1 MKKKINI
8 EGMSCMHCVR
18 HVEEA
23 LSEIKGISNIE
34 VNLQGK
40 YAVCDVD
47 NVDEKEIIEKIDE
60 YGYDVVS
67 IENI

>member
-18 HVEEA
+18 HIKEA

-34 VNLQGK
+34 VNLQDK

-47 NVDEKEIIEKIDE
+47 NVDNKDIVEKIE
-60 YGYDVVS
+60 EFGYSVVS
-67 IENI
+67 IEEL

>member
-60 YGYDVVS
+60 YGYDMVS

>member
-1 MKKKINI
+1 MRKRINI

-23 LSEIKGISNIE
+23 LSEIKGINNIE
-34 VNLQGK
+34 VNLQDK

-47 NVDEKEIIEKIDE
+47 NVDNEDIINKIDE
-60 YGYDVVS
+60 FGYKVVS
-67 IENI
+67 IEEV